1 MLPRQPEQ
9 AYNRLLNLLMNS
21 DIDENPTHD
30 EGVTML
36 INRLRKNQRLLGK
49 WARQQNIECFRV
61 YDRDLPEY
69 AFAID
74 CYGEYVQMAE
84 YQAPSEINESKVST
98 RREQAI
104 AAVQEVFGLARENII
119 LKSRERKRGT
129 QQYEAQDQSKSF
141 FAVNEGPARLWI
153 NLKDYLDT
161 GLFLDHRPIR
171 QFIREN
177 AKGKRFLNLFCYTA
191 SASVQAAL
199 GGATSTLSIDLS
211 NTYLDWA
218 RRNFLLNK
226 IGGKNHRLK
235 KADCVDYLSSKYEKF
250 DLIFLD
256 PPTFSNSKSSSN
268 VLDIQKDHGTLIHN
282 AMNKL
287 ERDGLL
293 IFSTNKLNFKLGS
306 ESLKMF
312 GIRDY
317 TKSSLGKD
325 FQRQKKIH
333 QTWLISHKW
342 SPPTY

>member
-1 MLPRQPEQ
+1 MGSSISPR
-9 AYNRLLNLLMNS
+9 NSHMNS
-21 DIDENPTHD
+21 DSDNISTLD
-30 EGVTML
+30 EGLTML
-36 INRLRKNQRLLGK
+36 INRLRKNKRVLGK
-49 WARQQNIECFRV
+49 WARQQNIECFRL

-74 CYGEYVQMAE
+74 CYGEFVQMAE
-84 YQAPSEINESKVST
+84 YQAPAEISDDKVSA

-104 AAVQEVFGLARENII
+104 AAVQEVLGIARENIV
-119 LKSRERKRGT
+119 LKSRERQRGS
-129 QQYEAQDQSKSF
+129 QQYESQDQSKSF
-141 FAVNEGPARLWI
+141 FAVSEGPAQFWI
-153 NLKDYLDT
+153 NLHAYLDT

-177 AKGKRFLNLFCYTA
+177 AAGKRFLNLFCYTG

-235 KADCVDYLSSKYEKF
+235 KADCIDYLSSKYEKF

-268 VLDIQKDHGTLIHN
+268 VLDIQKDHTTLISN

-287 ERDGLL
+287 EKDGLL
-293 IFSTNKLNFKLGS
+293 IFSTNKLNFKLDTK
-306 ESLKMF
+306 SLKLF
-312 GIRDY
+312 EIRDY

-342 SPPTY
+342 SPTVY

>member
-1 MLPRQPEQ
+1 MNPETE
-9 AYNRLLNLLMNS
+9 NS
-21 DIDENPTHD
+21 SAQDQ
-30 EGVTML
+30 GVAIL
-36 INRLRKNQRLLGK
+36 INRLRKNQRVLGK
-49 WARQQNIECFRV
+49 WARQQNIECFRL

-74 CYGEYVQMAE
+74 CYGEFVQMAE
-84 YQAPSEINESKVST
+84 YQAPASIDEEKVNT

-104 AAVQEVFGLARENII
+104 AAVQEVLGIARENIVM
-119 LKSRERKRGT
+119 KARERQRGK
-129 QQYEAQDQSKSF
+129 QQYEVQNQSKSF
-141 FAVNEGPARLWI
+141 FVVNEGPARLWI
-153 NLKDYLDT
+153 NLHDYLDT

-177 AKGKRFLNLFCYTA
+177 AAGKRFLNLFCYTA

-218 RRNFLLNK
+218 RRNFLLNSL
-226 IGGKNHRLK
+226 GGKQHRLK
-235 KADCVDYLSSKYEKF
+235 KADCIDYLASKYEKF

-268 VLDIQKDHGTLIHN
+268 VLDIQQDHASLIGN

-287 ERDGLL
+287 EKGGLL
-293 IFSTNKLNFKLGS
+293 IFSTNKLNFKLDS
-306 ESLKMF
+306 DALKQF
-312 GIRDY
+312 RIRDY
-317 TKSSLGKD
+317 TAASLGKD

-333 QTWLISHKW
+333 QTWLISH
-342 SPPTY
+342 S

>member
-1 MLPRQPEQ
+1 MSTRPADETLP
-9 AYNRLLNLLMNS
+9 
-21 DIDENPTHD
+21 D
-30 EGVTML
+30 EGTTML
-36 INRLRKNQRLLGK
+36 VNRLRKNQRVIGK
-49 WARQQNIECFRV
+49 WARQQGIECFRL

-74 CYGEYVQMAE
+74 CYGKYVQMAE
-84 YQAPSEINESKVST
+84 YQAPASIDEAKVAA

-104 AAVQEVFGLARENII
+104 AAVQEVLEIARDNIVM
-119 LKSRERKRGT
+119 KSRERQRGK
-129 QQYEAQDQSKSF
+129 QQYETQDQSQSF
-141 FAVNEGPARLWI
+141 FQVSEGPARLWI

-177 AKGKRFLNLFCYTA
+177 AAGKRFLNLFCYTA

-199 GGATSTLSIDLS
+199 GGANSTLSIDLS

-218 RRNFLLNK
+218 RRNFLLNR
-226 IGGKNHRLK
+226 IGGKQHRLK
-235 KADCVDYLSSKYEKF
+235 KADCIEYLSSRYEKF

-268 VLDIQKDHGTLIHN
+268 VLDIQRDHASLIEN
-282 AMNKL
+282 AMHKL

-293 IFSTNKLNFKLGS
+293 IFSTNKLNFKLDRDA
-306 ESLKMF
+306 LKRYAL
-312 GIRDY
+312 RDY
-317 TKSSLGKD
+317 TAASLGKD

-333 QTWLISHKW
+333 QTWLISRD
-342 SPPTY
+342 

>member
-1 MLPRQPEQ
+1 
-9 AYNRLLNLLMNS
+9 MNP
-21 DIDENPTHD
+21 DIDENSMQD
-30 EGVTML
+30 EGMTML
-36 INRLRKNQRLLGK
+36 INRLRKNQRILGK

-74 CYGEYVQMAE
+74 CYGQYVQMAE
-84 YQAPSEINESKVST
+84 YQAPSEISDEKVSA
-98 RREQAI
+98 RRKHAI
-104 AAVQEVFGLARENII
+104 AAVQEVFGLPRENIV
-119 LKSRERKRGT
+119 LKSRERQRGT
-129 QQYEAQDQSKSF
+129 QQYEAQDRRKTF
-141 FAVNEGPARLWI
+141 FFVNEGPARFWI

-177 AKGKRFLNLFCYTA
+177 AKGKSFLNLFCYTA

-235 KADCVDYLSSKYEKF
+235 KADCIDYLSSKYEKF

-268 VLDIQKDHGTLIHN
+268 VLDVQKDHGMLIRN

-293 IFSTNKLNFKLGS
+293 IFSTNKLNFKLDS
-306 ESLKMF
+306 ESLKKF
-312 GIRDY
+312 EIRDY
-317 TKSSLGKD
+317 TKSSLDKD
-325 FQRQKKIH
+325 FQRRKIH

>member
-1 MLPRQPEQ
+1 
-9 AYNRLLNLLMNS
+9 MNP
-21 DIDENPTHD
+21 DINENPMQD
-30 EGVTML
+30 EGMTML
-36 INRLRKNQRLLGK
+36 INRLRKNQRILGK
-49 WARQQNIECFRV
+49 WARHQNIECFRV

-84 YQAPSEINESKVST
+84 YQAPSEISDEKVST

-104 AAVQEVFGLARENII
+104 AAVQEVFGLPREHIA
-119 LKSRERKRGT
+119 LKSRERQRGT
-129 QQYEAQDQSKSF
+129 QQYEAQDRSKTF
-141 FAVNEGPARLWI
+141 FVVNEGPARFWI

-177 AKGKRFLNLFCYTA
+177 AKGKSFLNLFCYTA

-235 KADCVDYLSSKYEKF
+235 KADCIDYLSSKYEKF

-268 VLDIQKDHGTLIHN
+268 VLDVQKDHGTLIRN

-293 IFSTNKLNFKLGS
+293 IFSTNKLNFKLDS
-306 ESLKMF
+306 ESLKKF
-312 GIRDY
+312 EIRDY
-317 TKSSLGKD
+317 TKSSLDKD
-325 FQRQKKIH
+325 FQRRKIH

>member
-1 MLPRQPEQ
+1 
-9 AYNRLLNLLMNS
+9 MNP
-21 DIDENPTHD
+21 DINENPMQD
-30 EGVTML
+30 EGMTML
-36 INRLRKNQRLLGK
+36 INRLRKNQRILGK
-49 WARQQNIECFRV
+49 WARHQNIECFRV

-84 YQAPSEINESKVST
+84 YQAPSEISDEKVST

-104 AAVQEVFGLARENII
+104 AAVQEVFGLPREHIA
-119 LKSRERKRGT
+119 LKSRERQRGT
-129 QQYEAQDQSKSF
+129 QQYEAQDRSKTF
-141 FAVNEGPARLWI
+141 FVVNEGPARFWI

-177 AKGKRFLNLFCYTA
+177 AKGKSFLNLFCYTA

-226 IGGKNHRLK
+226 VGGKNHRLK

-268 VLDIQKDHGTLIHN
+268 VLDIQRDHGTLIRN

-293 IFSTNKLNFKLGS
+293 IFSTNKLNFKLDS
-306 ESLKMF
+306 ESLKKF
-312 GIRDY
+312 EIRDY
-317 TKSSLGKD
+317 TKSSLDKD
-325 FQRQKKIH
+325 FQRRKIH